1 MQQIQ
6 TKYLVTV
13 SSMSK
18 NISVN
23 KDKSN

>member
-1 MQQIQ
+1 
-6 TKYLVTV
+6 
-13 SSMSK
+13 MSK